1 MKLIQ
6 IIIFT
11 LLYFSSQIYAQTLNF
26 NYTGSS
32 QTWTVPPCVTS
43 INVVAR
49 GAKGGGNSGGNGAIV
64 TATIAVTPGQVFQIN
79 VGGIGTC
86 GTNSQGWNGGGSGQ
100 AANSAANASC
110 GGGGATDIRVTPYGI
125 ANRLIVAAGGGGM
138 GGGTEDAIGGSG
150 GCPNGQAGTS
160 PFGQGGAGA
169 TTTAAGN
176 GGPPWIS
183 SGFFGVAG
191 TSGFGG
197 NGASDPCYNN
207 SPGGG
212 GGGGLFGGGGG
223 GSDCFSSAPYGG
235 GSGGGGSSLVPP
247 GGTCATGATGNTTNG
262 SLTITYTIGTGTAT
276 PTNTGP
282 YCVGQTIQLNS
293 PVASSYSWTGPNGFT
308 STIQTPTIPNAT
320 ALDAGT
326 YTLTTVQDGCTSTG
340 TTTVV
345 VNTLPS
351 VNAGPDVSICQNGTI
366 SLTASGATTY
376 SWSPSGQTTATISVS
391 PAVTTT
397 YTVSGTAL
405 GCVNTDEVV
414 VTVNLLPNVSAGPDV
429 SICTSGSTNLTA
441 SGATTYTWSLGGQST
456 AEITVSPVTTTT
468 YTVTGTSLGCTSSDE
483 VVVTVLTSAPID
495 AGSDVAI
502 CAGANTTITA
512 SGGVTY
518 SWNNGL
524 GSGNGFTV
532 NPFSTT
538 TYTVTGTDVNGCIG
552 TDEVIITVNNLP
564 VINAGSDQTVCDGS
578 SITLNGSG
586 ANIYTWNLEVS
597 NGIPFIQPIGSTIYT
612 LTGTDDNGCVNTDEV
627 TVTVIANPITS
638 AGIYPAVCE
647 DVPTIALSGTPSGG
661 TFSGTGVSG
670 NIFNTSSGTQIIT
683 YDYIDGNNCSGSAT
697 TTITVNPLPAV
708 NAGSDVSICVGAEIP
723 LSGTGAGTPT
733 WSPSLGL
740 SSTNSFTP
748 LSSPSATTTYTLTV
762 NQAGCISSDQMTV
775 FVSSPSDLV
784 LTSDLSLCPGECVD
798 INVSGASYYLW
809 NPSPD
814 INDPTQPSFN
824 VCPSTTTTYT
834 VTGYVTGAS
843 AVINGDFSGGT
854 VGFTSDYSL
863 NADTQIEGTYFVT
876 TNANLTHPG
885 FTGVDHTT
893 GTGNFLVVNG
903 SSTPNSSVWCQTIT
917 VQPNTDYVFSTW
929 VSTLAVG
936 SPAILQFSI
945 NGSTLATP
953 FTAPSV
959 TGVWDEFYA
968 TWNSGANTTATI
980 CIVNQNTSLGG
991 NDFGLDDIFFAAL
1004 CSSTASVTVT
1014 VHPNASI
1021 SGGAD
1026 VTVCEGT
1033 TVTLNGLGGVSY
1045 LWNNG
1050 GTDGQPFTPS
1060 LGAMVFTVTG
1070 TDANGCV
1077 GTDDVTVTAVPV
1089 PNANLEADVQSGFPG
1104 LQVNFTNSSTAATNY
1119 SWVFGNSQYTT
1130 STTLDGQSM
1139 TYNGSGTYVV
1149 QLIAD
1154 NGYCTDTDTVHILI
1168 FPLPDPIV
1176 YIPNVF
1182 TPNADGSND
1191 FWMIDTEYASSIQ
1204 ITILNRWGNVVA
1216 EIEELN
1222 GNWDGTSNGNEATD
1236 GVYFF
1241 KYVVVGI
1248 NGTELTGHGNITLIR

>member
-1 MKLIQ
+1 MKQ
-6 IIIFT
+6 VYFVT
-11 LLYFSSQIYAQTLNF
+11 VLLLGLVCNSNVFAGTTYPVCPAPTSIPSGCAQALPF
-26 NYTGSS
+26 CTGSTYTFPNTTGTGNQGALECLGSTPNPTWYYLEIATAGDIDIFISQVNGSGTGIDVDFALLGPYSSVAAGCANPASGCVEDCSFSTSATETANIVGAQVGEIYLLLLTNFSNQSGTITFS
-32 QTWTVPPCVTS
+32 QT
-43 INVVAR
+43 
-49 GAKGGGNSGGNGAIV
+49 GGNGATDCSILEPSCQISAL
-64 TATIAVTPGQVFQIN
+64 TAIPS
-79 VGGIGTC
+79 TC
-86 GTNSQGWNGGGSGQ
+86 ANNLYSVSGQ
-100 AANSAANASC
+100 MTLSNPPSTGTLTVSNSC
-110 GGGGATDIRVTPYGI
+110 GGSQVFNAPF
-125 ANRLIVAAGGGGM
+125 
-138 GGGTEDAIGGSG
+138 
-150 GCPNGQAGTS
+150 TS
-160 PFGQGGAGA
+160 PVNYSLTGLNPTGGVCTVSA
-169 TTTAAGN
+169 TFSVDTDCTASIG
-176 GGPPWIS
+176 
-183 SGFFGVAG
+183 
-191 TSGFGG
+191 
-197 NGASDPCYNN
+197 Y
-207 SPGGG
+207 
-212 GGGGLFGGGGG
+212 
-223 GSDCFSSAPYGG
+223 SAP
-235 GSGGGGSSLVPP
+235 S
-247 GGTCATGATGNTTNG
+247 
-262 SLTITYTIGTGTAT
+262 I
-276 PTNTGP
+276 
-282 YCVGQTIQLNS
+282 
-293 PVASSYSWTGPNGFT
+293 PV
-308 STIQTPTIPNAT
+308 
-320 ALDAGT
+320 
-326 YTLTTVQDGCTSTG
+326 
-340 TTTVV
+340 
-345 VNTLPS
+345 
-351 VNAGPDVSICQNGTI
+351 
-366 SLTASGATTY
+366 
-376 SWSPSGQTTATISVS
+376 
-391 PAVTTT
+391 
-397 YTVSGTAL
+397 
-405 GCVNTDEVV
+405 
-414 VTVNLLPNVSAGPDV
+414 VSAGPDV
-429 SICTSGSTNLTA
+429 NICQDNPITLSGSGASTYSWTGGITNDISFIPSSGSTL
-441 SGATTYTWSLGGQST
+441 
-456 AEITVSPVTTTT
+456 
-468 YTVTGTSLGCTSSDE
+468 YTVTGTNAAGCTSTDE
-483 VVVTVLTSAPID
+483 VLVVVTTS
-495 AGSDVAI
+495 
-502 CAGANTTITA
+502 
-512 SGGVTY
+512 
-518 SWNNGL
+518 
-524 GSGNGFTV
+524 
-532 NPFSTT
+532 
-538 TYTVTGTDVNGCIG
+538 
-552 TDEVIITVNNLP
+552 P
-564 VINAGSDQTVCDGS
+564 VV
-578 SITLNGSG
+578 
-586 ANIYTWNLEVS
+586 
-597 NGIPFIQPIGSTIYT
+597 
-612 LTGTDDNGCVNTDEV
+612 
-627 TVTVIANPITS
+627 S
-638 AGIYPAVCE
+638 AGTYPAVCA
-647 DVPTIALSGTPSGG
+647 DAASVALTGTPAGG
-661 TFSGTGVSG
+661 TFSGTGVTG
-670 NIFNTSSGTQIIT
+670 NSFDPAFGTQVLT
-683 YDYIDGNNCSGSAT
+683 YDYTDANGCSGSAT
-697 TTITVNPLPAV
+697 STITVNPLPAV
-708 NAGSDVSICVGAEIP
+708 NAGSDVSICSGAEIP
-723 LSGTGAGTPT
+723 LSGTGTGTPT
-733 WSPSLGL
+733 WSPSSGL

-748 LSSPSATTTYTLTV
+748 LASPSATTTYTLTV
-762 NQAGCISSDQMTV
+762 NQGGCISSDQMTV
-775 FVSSPSDLV
+775 FVSSPADLV
-784 LTSDLSLCPGECVD
+784 ITSDLSLCPGECAD

-814 INDPTQPSFN
+814 ISDPTQPSFN

-834 VTGYVTGAS
+834 VTGYVPGAS
-843 AVINGDFSGGT
+843 AVINGDFSGGS

-863 NADTQIEGTYFVT
+863 NPDTQTEGTYFVT